1 MAGMQ
6 GIKMKTIKMNRTY
19 ALVAKLCKVTLA
31 ILCLCPAAPALAGP
45 MLTPGM
51 NNILTFTTAQNVVD
65 VGAQGASVGDL
76 FYGILN
82 VTNVRA
88 GGVERWDA
96 QNVVGSTPIDS
107 FSGYYLAEVKSVY
120 TAFPSSTPYAAAVS
134 LGPVSGS
141 AVDPFGK
148 FSASELA
155 AGAMAKLFVNDSAAA
170 TAFEMN
176 GNVSDDINKATDGTP
191 WGTLG
196 FNDTN
201 NYWNA
206 LVFKNGSI
214 LGLGGL
220 DFIANA
226 TGYGLLPI
234 IDPACP
240 TCAPVDLYFS
250 TVASANS
257 VSGAWQFIGANDGTL
272 HPVPEPS
279 ILFLAFAGLAG
290 MYWSRNRK
298 V

>member
-1 MAGMQ
+1 
-6 GIKMKTIKMNRTY
+6 
-19 ALVAKLCKVTLA
+19 
-31 ILCLCPAAPALAGP
+31 
-45 MLTPGM
+45 M
-51 NNILTFTTAQNVVD
+51 NNVLTFTTAQNVVD
-65 VGAQGASVGDL
+65 NGTPGTSVGDL

-82 VTNVRA
+82 ITNIRA
-88 GGVERWDA
+88 GGIERWDA
-96 QNVVGSTPIDS
+96 QNVVGATPIDS
-107 FSGYYLAEVKSVY
+107 FSGYYLAEVKSIY
-120 TAFPSSTPYAAAVS
+120 TAFPSSTPYAAAIS
-134 LGPVSGS
+134 LGPVSGGV
-141 AVDPFGK
+141 VDPFGK

-155 AGAMAKLFVNDSAAA
+155 AGAMAKLFVDDGATA

-176 GNVSDDINKATDGTP
+176 GSVSDDINKATDGTP

-206 LVFKNGSI
+206 LVFKNGRI

-226 TGYGLLPI
+226 TGFGLLPI
-234 IDPACP
+234 NDPTCP

-290 MYWSRNRK
+290 LFWSRNRRH
-298 V
+298 

>member
-1 MAGMQ
+1 
-6 GIKMKTIKMNRTY
+6 MNRTTT
-19 ALVAKLCKVTLA
+19 LTAKLLKVTLS
-31 ILCLCPAAPALAGP
+31 ILCLFTAAPALAGP
-45 MLTPGM
+45 MLTPGV
-51 NNILTFTTAQNVVD
+51 NNILTFTTAQNVVAA
-65 VGAQGASVGDL
+65 GAQGANVGDL

-82 VTNVRA
+82 VTNIRA

-120 TAFPSSTPYAAAVS
+120 NAFPSSTPYAAAIS
-134 LGPVSGS
+134 LRPVSGS
-141 AVDPFGK
+141 VVDPFGR

-155 AGAMAKLFVNDSAAA
+155 AGAMAKLFVDNGATA
-170 TAFEMN
+170 TAFKMN
-176 GNVSDDINKATDGTP
+176 GSALDDIAKATDGTP

-196 FNDTN
+196 FNDTD

-220 DFIANA
+220 DFIASA

-234 IDPACP
+234 NDPSCP
-240 TCAPVDLYFS
+240 NCTPVDLYFS
-250 TVASANS
+250 TVASGS
-257 VSGAWQFIGANDGTL
+257 RVPGAWQYIGANDATL

-279 ILFLAFAGLAG
+279 TLLLAFAGFVG
-290 MYWSRNRK
+290 MSWSRKRK
-298 V
+298 H

>member
-1 MAGMQ
+1 MMPSKIISA
-6 GIKMKTIKMNRTY
+6 Y
-19 ALVAKLCKVTLA
+19 ALAAKLCKASLF
-31 ILCLCPAAPALAGP
+31 ILCLYPAVPALAGP
-45 MLTPGM
+45 ILTPGM
-51 NNILTFTTAQNVVD
+51 NNTLTFTTAQNVVEA
-65 VGAQGASVGDL
+65 GAPGASVGDL

-82 VTNVRA
+82 VTNIRA

-120 TAFPSSTPYAAAVS
+120 NAFPASTPYAAAIT

-141 AVDPFGK
+141 VIDPFGK

-155 AGAMAKLFVNDSAAA
+155 AGAMAKLFVDDGATA

-176 GNVSDDINKATDGTP
+176 GSFLDDIAKATDGTP

-196 FNDTN
+196 FNDSN

-206 LVFKNGSI
+206 LVFKNGRI

-234 IDPACP
+234 TDPACP
-240 TCAPVDLYFS
+240 TCAPVDLFFS
-250 TVASANS
+250 TVASANGTS
-257 VSGAWQFIGANDGTL
+257 VAWQFIGANDGNL
-272 HPVPEPS
+272 RPVPEPS
-279 ILFLAFAGLAG
+279 ILFLAFVGFAG
-290 MYWSRNRK
+290 MYWSRK
-298 V
+298 SKCSVVS

>member
-1 MAGMQ
+1 
-6 GIKMKTIKMNRTY
+6 MNRTY
-19 ALVAKLCKVTLA
+19 ALAAKLRKVTLA
-31 ILCLCPAAPALAGP
+31 MLCLCPAVPALAGP
-45 MLTPGM
+45 VLTPGM
-51 NNILTFTTAQNVVD
+51 NNILTFTTAQNIID
-65 VGAQGASVGDL
+65 AGTPGASVGDL

-120 TAFPSSTPYAAAVS
+120 NAFPSSTPYAAAVS

-141 AVDPFGK
+141 VVDPFGR
-148 FSASELA
+148 FSVAELA
-155 AGAMAKLFVNDSAAA
+155 AGAMAKLFVDDGAAA

-176 GNVSDDINKATDGTP
+176 GNALDDVNKATDGTP

-196 FNDTN
+196 FNGTN

-220 DFIANA
+220 NFIANA
-226 TGYGLLPI
+226 IGYGLLPI
-234 IDPACP
+234 NDPACP

-250 TVASANS
+250 TIASGSSA
-257 VSGAWQFIGANDGTL
+257 SGAWQFVGANDATL

-279 ILFLAFAGLAG
+279 ILLLAFAGFAG
-290 MYWSRNRK
+290 MAWSRNRK
-298 V
+298 S